1 MKGKDLF
8 DVINNIDDKYVSEA
22 VEKSGEKSG
31 AVTSPDTAK
40 APAAKPFL
48 RIVKRYIL
56 PGAVAAAALGLIAF
70 GIWISGVLGNK
81 RVSLDTTTWPTNAT
95 EVPTTIIPTDPT
107 DVTTMPSRPTDDTTG
122 MPPTESTDATTLPD
136 HTEKPSTGP
145 TDFHGDCTISVFIPQ
160 DKMVEKDGVLVPSVL
175 ELTITNEG
183 ESPLYVEEVFTLQKQ
198 GDDGEWEDGA
208 VFRHETMPFKDRC
221 VAAGETSVITVGIL
235 PEHYALWSGPAR
247 LVINVHFYEPD
258 PDDWTK
264 VAYGIST
271 YMKAADFYL

>member
-1 MKGKDLF
+1 MNGKELF
-8 DVINNIDDKYVSEA
+8 DVINDIDDKYVSEA
-22 VEKSGEKSG
+22 GEEAG

-70 GIWISGVLGNK
+70 GIWSSGVLGNK
-81 RVSLDTTTWPTNAT
+81 RVSLDTTTRPTNAT
-95 EVPTTIIPTDPT
+95 EAPATIIPTDPT
-107 DVTTMPSRPTDDTTG
+107 DATTLPSRPTDDTTA
-122 MPPTESTDATTLPD
+122 MPPPESTDATTLPD

-160 DKMVEKDGVLVPSVL
+160 DKMIEKDGVLVPSVL

-198 GDDGEWEDGA
+198 GADGEWEDGA
-208 VFRHETMPFKDRC
+208 VFRHDTMPLSERC

-235 PEHYALWSGPAR
+235 PEHYVLWSGPAR

-258 PDDWTK
+258 PDDWMK
-264 VAYGIST
+264 VLYDTAF

>member
-1 MKGKDLF
+1 S
-8 DVINNIDDKYVSEA
+8 VS
-22 VEKSGEKSG
+22 V
-31 AVTSPDTAK
+31 
-40 APAAKPFL
+40 
-48 RIVKRYIL
+48 
-56 PGAVAAAALGLIAF
+56 
-70 GIWISGVLGNK
+70 
-81 RVSLDTTTWPTNAT
+81 
-95 EVPTTIIPTDPT
+95 
-107 DVTTMPSRPTDDTTG
+107 
-122 MPPTESTDATTLPD
+122 
-136 HTEKPSTGP
+136 
-145 TDFHGDCTISVFIPQ
+145 PQ

-175 ELTITNEG
+175 ELTITHEG

-258 PDDWTK
+258 PDDWMK
-264 VAYGIST
+264 VLYDTAF

>member
-1 MKGKDLF
+1 MNGKELF
-8 DVINNIDDKYVSEA
+8 DVINDIDDKYVSEA
-22 VEKSGEKSG
+22 GEEAG

-70 GIWISGVLGNK
+70 GIWGSGVLGNK
-81 RVSLDTTTWPTNAT
+81 RVSLDTTTLPPTAT

-107 DVTTMPSRPTDDTTG
+107 DVTTMPSMPTDDTTG
-122 MPPTESTDATTLPD
+122 MPPTDATTLPD

-145 TDFHGDCTISVFIPQ
+145 TDFHGDCTISVSIPQ
-160 DKMVEKDGVLVPSVL
+160 DKMIEKDGVLVPSVL

-208 VFRHETMPFKDRC
+208 VFRHETMPLSERC

-258 PDDWTK
+258 PDDWMK
-264 VAYGIST
+264 VLYDTAF
-271 YMKAADFYL
+271 YMKVADFYL

>member
-1 MKGKDLF
+1 MNGKELF
-8 DVINNIDDKYVSEA
+8 DVINDIDDKYVSEA
-22 VEKSGEKSG
+22 GEEAG

-70 GIWISGVLGNK
+70 GIWSSGVLGNK
-81 RVSLDTTTWPTNAT
+81 RVSLDTTTLPPTAT

-107 DVTTMPSRPTDDTTG
+107 DVTTMPSKPTDDTTA

-145 TDFHGDCTISVFIPQ
+145 TNFHGDCTISVFIPQ
-160 DKMVEKDGVLVPSVL
+160 DKMIEKDGVLVPSVL

-183 ESPLYVEEVFTLQKQ
+183 ESPLYVEEVFTLLKQ
-198 GDDGEWEDGA
+198 GADGEWEDGA
-208 VFRHETMPFKDRC
+208 VFRHETMPLSERC

-258 PDDWTK
+258 PDDWMK
-264 VAYGIST
+264 VLYDTAF

>member
-1 MKGKDLF
+1 MNGKELF
-8 DVINNIDDKYVSEA
+8 DVINDIDDKYVSEA
-22 VEKSGEKSG
+22 GEEAG

-70 GIWISGVLGNK
+70 GIWSSGVLGNK
-81 RVSLDTTTWPTNAT
+81 RVSLDTTTLPPTAT

-107 DVTTMPSRPTDDTTG
+107 DATTMPSRPTDVTTT

-145 TDFHGDCTISVFIPQ
+145 TDFHGDCTISVSIPQ
-160 DKMVEKDGVLVPSVL
+160 DKMIEKDGVLVPSVL
-175 ELTITNEG
+175 ELTITNES

-208 VFRHETMPFKDRC
+208 VFRHETMPLSERC

-258 PDDWTK
+258 PDDWMK
-264 VAYGIST
+264 VLYDTAF

>member
-1 MKGKDLF
+1 MNGKELF
-8 DVINNIDDKYVSEA
+8 DVINDIDDKYVSEA
-22 VEKSGEKSG
+22 GEEAG

-70 GIWISGVLGNK
+70 GIWSSGVLGNK
-81 RVSLDTTTWPTNAT
+81 RVSLDTTT
-95 EVPTTIIPTDPT
+95 
-107 DVTTMPSRPTDDTTG
+107 RPTDATTG
-122 MPPTESTDATTLPD
+122 MPPTKSTDATTLPD

-145 TDFHGDCTISVFIPQ
+145 TDFHGDCTISVSVPQ
-160 DKMVEKDGVLVPSVL
+160 DKMIEKDGVLVPSVL

-208 VFRHETMPFKDRC
+208 VFRHETMPLSERC

-247 LVINVHFYEPD
+247 LLISVHFYEPD
-258 PDDWTK
+258 PDDWMK
-264 VAYGIST
+264 VLYETAF
-271 YMKAADFYL
+271 YMKVADFYL

>member
-1 MKGKDLF
+1 MNGKELF
-8 DVINNIDDKYVSEA
+8 DVINDIDDKYVSEA
-22 VEKSGEKSG
+22 GEEAG

-48 RIVKRYIL
+48 RIVKQYIL

-70 GIWISGVLGNK
+70 GIWSSGVLGNK
-81 RVSLDTTTWPTNAT
+81 RVLRDTTTLSPTAT

-107 DVTTMPSRPTDDTTG
+107 DVTTMPSRPTDDTTA

-160 DKMVEKDGVLVPSVL
+160 DKMIEKDGVLVPSVL

-208 VFRHETMPFKDRC
+208 VFRHETMPLSERC

-235 PEHYALWSGPAR
+235 PEHYTLWSGPAR

-258 PDDWTK
+258 PDDWMK
-264 VAYGIST
+264 VLYDTAF
-271 YMKAADFYL
+271 YMKVADFYL

>member
-1 MKGKDLF
+1 MNGKELF
-8 DVINNIDDKYVSEA
+8 DVINDIDDKYVSEA
-22 VEKSGEKSG
+22 GEEAG
-31 AVTSPDTAK
+31 AVTSPDMAK

-70 GIWISGVLGNK
+70 GIWSSGVLGNK
-81 RVSLDTTTWPTNAT
+81 RVSPDTTTRPTNAT
-95 EVPTTIIPTDPT
+95 EAPATIIPTDPT
-107 DVTTMPSRPTDDTTG
+107 DATTMPSRPTDDTTA

-145 TDFHGDCTISVFIPQ
+145 TNFHGDCTISVFIPQ
-160 DKMVEKDGVLVPSVL
+160 DKMIEKDGVLVPSVL

-198 GDDGEWEDGA
+198 GADGEWEDGA
-208 VFRHETMPFKDRC
+208 VFRHETMPLSERC

-258 PDDWTK
+258 PDDWMK
-264 VAYGIST
+264 VLYDTAF

>member
-1 MKGKDLF
+1 MNGKELF
-8 DVINNIDDKYVSEA
+8 DVINDIDDKYVSEA
-22 VEKSGEKSG
+22 GEEAG
-31 AVTSPDTAK
+31 AVTSPDMAK

-70 GIWISGVLGNK
+70 GIWSSGVLGNK
-81 RVSLDTTTWPTNAT
+81 RGSLDTTTRPTNAT
-95 EVPTTIIPTDPT
+95 EVPTAIIPTDPT
-107 DVTTMPSRPTDDTTG
+107 DATTMPSRPTDDTTA

-145 TDFHGDCTISVFIPQ
+145 TNFHGDCTISVFIPQ
-160 DKMVEKDGVLVPSVL
+160 DKMIEEDGVLVPSVL

-198 GDDGEWEDGA
+198 GADGEWEDGA
-208 VFRHETMPFKDRC
+208 VFRHETMPLSERC

-235 PEHYALWSGPAR
+235 PEHYTLWSGPAR

-258 PDDWTK
+258 PDDWMK
-264 VAYGIST
+264 VLYDTAF

>member
-1 MKGKDLF
+1 MNGKELF
-8 DVINNIDDKYVSEA
+8 DVINDIDDKYVSEA
-22 VEKSGEKSG
+22 GEEAG
-31 AVTSPDTAK
+31 AVTSPDMAK

-70 GIWISGVLGNK
+70 GIWSSGVLGNK
-81 RVSLDTTTWPTNAT
+81 RGSLDTTTRPTNAT
-95 EVPTTIIPTDPT
+95 EVPTAIIPTDPT
-107 DVTTMPSRPTDDTTG
+107 DATTMPSRPTDDTTA

-145 TDFHGDCTISVFIPQ
+145 TNFHGDCTISVFIPQ
-160 DKMVEKDGVLVPSVL
+160 DKMIEKDGVLVPSVL

-198 GDDGEWEDGA
+198 GADGEWEDGA
-208 VFRHETMPFKDRC
+208 VFRHETMPLSERC

-258 PDDWTK
+258 PDDWMK
-264 VAYGIST
+264 VLYDTAF

>member
-1 MKGKDLF
+1 MNGKDLF
-8 DVINNIDDKYVSEA
+8 DVINDIDDKYVSEA
-22 VEKSGEKSG
+22 GEEAG
-31 AVTSPDTAK
+31 AVTSPDMAK

-70 GIWISGVLGNK
+70 GIWSSGVLGNK
-81 RVSLDTTTWPTNAT
+81 RVSLDTTTRPTNAT

-107 DVTTMPSRPTDDTTG
+107 DVTTMPSRSTDDTTV
-122 MPPTESTDATTLPD
+122 MPPTDATTLPD

-145 TDFHGDCTISVFIPQ
+145 TDFHGDCTISVSIPQ
-160 DKMVEKDGVLVPSVL
+160 DKMIEKDGVLVPSVL

-198 GDDGEWEDGA
+198 GADGEWEDGA
-208 VFRHETMPFKDRC
+208 VFRHETMPLSERC

-235 PEHYALWSGPAR
+235 PEHYTLWSGPAR
-247 LVINVHFYEPD
+247 LLINVHFYEPD
-258 PDDWTK
+258 PDDWMK
-264 VAYGIST
+264 VLYDTAF

>member
-1 MKGKDLF
+1 MNGKDLF

-22 VEKSGEKSG
+22 GEEAG

-48 RIVKRYIL
+48 RIAKRYIL

-70 GIWISGVLGNK
+70 GIWSSGVLGNK
-81 RVSLDTTTWPTNAT
+81 RVSLDTTTLPPTAT

-107 DVTTMPSRPTDDTTG
+107 DVTTMPSRPTDDTTA

-160 DKMVEKDGVLVPSVL
+160 DKMIEKDGVLVPSVL

-198 GDDGEWEDGA
+198 GADGEWEDGA
-208 VFRHETMPFKDRC
+208 VFRHETMPLSERC

-258 PDDWTK
+258 PDDWMK
-264 VAYGIST
+264 VLYDTAFYI
-271 YMKAADFYL
+271 KVADFYL

>member
-8 DVINNIDDKYVSEA
+8 DVINDIDDKYVSEA
-22 VEKSGEKSG
+22 GEEAG

-40 APAAKPFL
+40 VPAAKPFL

-70 GIWISGVLGNK
+70 GIWSSGVLGNK
-81 RVSLDTTTWPTNAT
+81 TVSLDTTTRPTNAT
-95 EVPTTIIPTDPT
+95 EVPTSSTPPES
-107 DVTTMPSRPTDDTTG
+107 TTLPSRPTDDTTA
-122 MPPTESTDATTLPD
+122 MPPTESTEATTLPD
-136 HTEKPSTGP
+136 HTEYPSTGP
-145 TDFHGDCTISVFIPQ
+145 TDFHGDCTISVSVPQ

-235 PEHYALWSGPAR
+235 PEHYDLWSGPAR

-264 VAYGIST
+264 ILYDTAF

>member
-1 MKGKDLF
+1 MNGKELF
-8 DVINNIDDKYVSEA
+8 DVINDIDDKYVSEA
-22 VEKSGEKSG
+22 GEEAG

-40 APAAKPFL
+40 APAAKPVL

-70 GIWISGVLGNK
+70 GIWSSGVLGNK
-81 RVSLDTTTWPTNAT
+81 RVSLDTTTLPPTAT

-107 DVTTMPSRPTDDTTG
+107 DATTMPSRPTDVTTT

-145 TDFHGDCTISVFIPQ
+145 TDFHGDCTISVSIPQ
-160 DKMVEKDGVLVPSVL
+160 DKMIEKDGVLVPSVL
-175 ELTITNEG
+175 ELTITNES

-208 VFRHETMPFKDRC
+208 VFRNETMPLSERC

-258 PDDWTK
+258 PDDWMK
-264 VAYGIST
+264 VLYDTAF

>member
-1 MKGKDLF
+1 MNGKELF
-8 DVINNIDDKYVSEA
+8 DVINDIDDKYVSEA
-22 VEKSGEKSG
+22 GEEAG

-40 APAAKPFL
+40 APAANPFL

-70 GIWISGVLGNK
+70 GIWSSGVLGNR
-81 RVSLDTTTWPTNAT
+81 RVSLNTTTRPTNAT
-95 EVPTTIIPTDPT
+95 EVPTAIIPTDPT

-145 TDFHGDCTISVFIPQ
+145 TNFHGDCTISVFIPQ
-160 DKMVEKDGVLVPSVL
+160 DKMIEKDGVLVPSVL

-183 ESPLYVEEVFTLQKQ
+183 ESPLYVEEVFTLLKQ
-198 GDDGEWEDGA
+198 GADGEWEDGA
-208 VFRHETMPFKDRC
+208 VFRHETMPLSERC

-235 PEHYALWSGPAR
+235 PEHYTLWSGPAR
-247 LVINVHFYEPD
+247 LLINVHFYEPD
-258 PDDWTK
+258 PDDWMK
-264 VAYGIST
+264 VLYDTAF

>member
-1 MKGKDLF
+1 MNGKDLF
-8 DVINNIDDKYVSEA
+8 DVINDIDDKYVSEA
-22 VEKSGEKSG
+22 GEEAG

-48 RIVKRYIL
+48 RIAKRYIL

-70 GIWISGVLGNK
+70 GIWSSGVLGNK
-81 RVSLDTTTWPTNAT
+81 RVSLDTTTLPPTAT

-107 DVTTMPSRPTDDTTG
+107 DVTTMPSRPTDATTG
-122 MPPTESTDATTLPD
+122 IPPTESTDATTLPD

-160 DKMVEKDGVLVPSVL
+160 DKMIEKDGVLVPSVL

-198 GDDGEWEDGA
+198 GADGEWEDGA
-208 VFRHETMPFKDRC
+208 VFRHETMPLSERC

-258 PDDWTK
+258 PDDWMK
-264 VAYGIST
+264 VLYDTAF
-271 YMKAADFYL
+271 YMKVADFYL

>member
-1 MKGKDLF
+1 MNGKELF
-8 DVINNIDDKYVSEA
+8 DVINDIDDKYVSEA
-22 VEKSGEKSG
+22 GEEAG

-70 GIWISGVLGNK
+70 GIWSSGVLGNK
-81 RVSLDTTTWPTNAT
+81 KVSLDTTTRPTNAT
-95 EVPTTIIPTDPT
+95 EAPTAIIPTDPT
-107 DVTTMPSRPTDDTTG
+107 NATTLPSRPTDDTTA

-160 DKMVEKDGVLVPSVL
+160 DKMIEKDGVLVPSVL

-198 GDDGEWEDGA
+198 GADGEWEDGA
-208 VFRHETMPFKDRC
+208 VFRHETMPLSERC

-247 LVINVHFYEPD
+247 LLINVHFYEPD
-258 PDDWTK
+258 PDDWMKILYDT
-264 VAYGIST
+264 AF
-271 YMKAADFYL
+271 YMKVADFYL

>member
-1 MKGKDLF
+1 MNGKELF
-8 DVINNIDDKYVSEA
+8 DVINDIDDKYVSEA
-22 VEKSGEKSG
+22 GEEAG

-70 GIWISGVLGNK
+70 GIWSSGVLGNK
-81 RVSLDTTTWPTNAT
+81 RVSLDTTTLPPTAT

-107 DVTTMPSRPTDDTTG
+107 DVTTMPSRPTDDTTA

-145 TDFHGDCTISVFIPQ
+145 TDFHGDCTISVSIPQ
-160 DKMVEKDGVLVPSVL
+160 DKMIEKDGVLVPSVL

-208 VFRHETMPFKDRC
+208 VFRHETMPLSERC

-235 PEHYALWSGPAR
+235 PEHYTLWSGPAR

-258 PDDWTK
+258 PDDWMK
-264 VAYGIST
+264 VLYDTAF

>member
-1 MKGKDLF
+1 MNGKELF
-8 DVINNIDDKYVSEA
+8 DVINDIDDKYVSEA
-22 VEKSGEKSG
+22 GEEAG

-40 APAAKPFL
+40 APAANPFL

-70 GIWISGVLGNK
+70 GIWSSGVLGNK
-81 RVSLDTTTWPTNAT
+81 RVSLDTTTRPTNAT
-95 EVPTTIIPTDPT
+95 EAPTAIIPTDPT
-107 DVTTMPSRPTDDTTG
+107 DATTMPSRPTDDTTA

-145 TDFHGDCTISVFIPQ
+145 TNFHGDCTISVFIPQ
-160 DKMVEKDGVLVPSVL
+160 DKMIEKDGVLVPSVL

-198 GDDGEWEDGA
+198 GADGEWEDGA
-208 VFRHETMPFKDRC
+208 VFRHETMPLSERC

-235 PEHYALWSGPAR
+235 PEHYVLWSGPAR

-258 PDDWTK
+258 PDDWMK
-264 VAYGIST
+264 VLYDTAF

>member
-1 MKGKDLF
+1 MNGKELF
-8 DVINNIDDKYVSEA
+8 DVINDIDDKYVSEA
-22 VEKSGEKSG
+22 GEEAG

-48 RIVKRYIL
+48 RIAKRYIL

-70 GIWISGVLGNK
+70 GIWSSGVLGNK
-81 RVSLDTTTWPTNAT
+81 RVSLDTTTLPPTAT

-107 DVTTMPSRPTDDTTG
+107 DVTTMPSRPTDDTTA

-160 DKMVEKDGVLVPSVL
+160 DKMIEKDGVLVPSVL
-175 ELTITNEG
+175 ELTITNES

-208 VFRHETMPFKDRC
+208 VFRNETMPLSERC

-258 PDDWTK
+258 PDDWMK
-264 VAYGIST
+264 VLYDTAF